1 MGWWIALGILV
12 GILILPLGVSIFYD
26 AAGVR
31 VRVIAGFIR
40 FTVFPMKKKE
50 KKPKKE
56 KVPEPPKEE
65 AKRETPAEIP
75 KTTEKAT
82 NTQPAKKKTTSKQ
95 EMPGGSLLD
104 FLPLAKL
111 ALKMVGE
118 LFGKTLHIDALYLKV
133 TMAGDDPCDL
143 AMNYGKAW
151 AALGNLWPKIDD
163 LLTIKKRDI
172 QLQCDFEGSETLVNA
187 RVDLTI
193 TLGRVLGLLIGYG
206 ARMAWGFLKILDKR
220 KKAAEAEKKRRKEII
235 NTRYSTKAVQDN
247 ES

>member
-12 GILILPLGVSIFYD
+12 GILILPLGVSVFYD

-31 VRVIAGFIR
+31 VRVIAGFLR

-50 KKPKKE
+50 KKPEKEKAPEQKKE
-56 KVPEPPKEE
+56 EVKQKKSEKSSPK
-65 AKRETPAEIP
+65 
-75 KTTEKAT
+75 TEKA
-82 NTQPAKKKTTSKQ
+82 PPVKKKEQPKK
-95 EMPGGSLLD
+95 EAPGGSLLD

-118 LFGKTLHIDALYLKV
+118 LFGKTLHIDVLYVKL
-133 TMAGDDPCDL
+133 TMAGGDPCDL
-143 AMNYGKAW
+143 AVNYGKAW

-172 QLQCDFEGSETLVNA
+172 QIQCDFEGEETVVNA

-193 TLGRVLGLLIGYG
+193 TLARVLGLLIGYG
-206 ARMAWGFLKILDKR
+206 ARMAWGFLKILNKR
-220 KKAAEAEKKRRKEII
+220 KKAAEAEKKRREKII

>member
-12 GILILPLGVSIFYD
+12 GILILPLGVSVFYD

-31 VRVIAGFIR
+31 IRVIAGFIR
-40 FTVFPMKKKE
+40 FTVFPMKKR
-50 KKPKKE
+50 KPKKE
-56 KVPEPPKEE
+56 KAPQQKKEE
-65 AKRETPAEIP
+65 VKQKKTEKSSP
-75 KTTEKAT
+75 KTEKSEKAP
-82 NTQPAKKKTTSKQ
+82 PAKKQSQPKK
-95 EMPGGSLLD
+95 EAPGGSLLD

-118 LFGKTLHIDALYLKV
+118 LFGKTLHIDVLYVKL
-133 TMAGDDPCDL
+133 TMAGGDPCDL
-143 AMNYGKAW
+143 AVNYGRAW

-172 QLQCDFEGSETLVNA
+172 QIQCDFEGEETVVNA

-193 TLGRVLGLLIGYG
+193 TLARVLGLLICYG
-206 ARMAWGFLKILDKR
+206 ARMAWGFLKILNKR
-220 KKAAEAEKKRRKEII
+220 KKAAEAEKKRREKII